1 MEVQRLSDLPTGEGK
16 TFRQKENLNR
26 LGRWVEAL
34 NTILGTNQTE
44 MARRIGIVKQT
55 LSDATRGKGGAGRET
70 ILALAEKYRLL
81 AETREVILPVA
92 WELFFSV
99 SWFDSSEVIG
109 GADQA
114 LENLEFV
121 ASVIK
126 ERDTLRRD
134 IEKERARKG
143 ELTKE
148 NQLLRRENRA
158 VKRDIER
165 LRGMKGDP

>member
-1 MEVQRLSDLPTGEGK
+1 MSMEVLRLSDLPTGEGK

-44 MARRIGIVKQT
+44 MAGRIGIVKQT
-55 LSDATRGKGGAGRET
+55 LSDATRGKSGAGRET

-81 AETREVILPVA
+81 AKSKGVTLPVA

-109 GADQA
+109 GADET
-114 LENLEFV
+114 LESLEFV

-126 ERDTLRRD
+126 ERDMLRRN
-134 IEKERARKG
+134 IVKERTRKEELAR
-143 ELTKE
+143 E
-148 NQLLRRENRA
+148 NQILRRENRA
-158 VKRDIER
+158 MKKEIER
-165 LRGMKGDP
+165 LRG

>member
-1 MEVQRLSDLPTGEGK
+1 MSMEVLRLSDLPTGEGK

-44 MARRIGIVKQT
+44 MAGRIGIVKQT

-81 AETREVILPVA
+81 AESKGVVLPVA

-99 SWFDSSEVIG
+99 SWFDSAEVIG

-114 LENLEFV
+114 LEAL
-121 ASVIK
+121 
-126 ERDTLRRD
+126 
-134 IEKERARKG
+134 
-143 ELTKE
+143 
-148 NQLLRRENRA
+148 ENRA
-158 VKRDIER
+158 VLVKELEVLKRNV
-165 LRGMKGDP
+165 

>member
-1 MEVQRLSDLPTGEGK
+1 MEVLRLSDLPTGEGK

-44 MARRIGIVKQT
+44 MAGRIGIVKQT

-81 AETREVILPVA
+81 AESRGVTLPVA

-109 GADQA
+109 GADQT
-114 LENLEFV
+114 LESLEFV

-126 ERDTLRRD
+126 ERDMLRRN
-134 IEKERARKG
+134 IVKERTRKEELAR
-143 ELTKE
+143 E
-148 NQLLRRENRA
+148 NQILRRENRA
-158 VKRDIER
+158 MKKEIER
-165 LRGMKGDP
+165 LRG